1 MPATPVDDVLCDPS
15 RSENYHRIGRWRKT
29 VSQASPTQDA
39 MSAYAASTVTQQS
52 SPVFVQNVYTESEY
66 CTFRVPNLC
75 LTHPSLTIYVYTVL
89 RLVLSLAVSA
99 SRPCPLNGRR
109 RRSRQH
115 FVQRTPH
122 YLMSLCY
129 CDLVA
134 RPWNRSIPCG
144 STKPPGTPR
153 IHSHIGTLRTI
164 NSLTLS
170 RFDYAPR
177 PKPLATHDEEIYL
190 YRFTRKGRRRC
201 FCS

>member
-1 MPATPVDDVLCDPS
+1 M
-15 RSENYHRIGRWRKT
+15 
-29 VSQASPTQDA
+29 
-39 MSAYAASTVTQQS
+39 
-52 SPVFVQNVYTESEY
+52 QNVYTESEY

-75 LTHPSLTIYVYTVL
+75 LTHPGLTIYVYTVL

-144 STKPPGTPR
+144 STKPPGPPR
-153 IHSHIGTLRTI
+153 IHSHIGTLGTI

-177 PKPLATHDEEIYL
+177 PKPLATHDEELHL

-201 FCS
+201 FCPSLWAEFDSRGALKHDWRAPSNRKSALTVIARKAITH